1 MTILFCFGAIVLIM
15 IFITIEEKLAEHL
28 GTYGRV
34 LHCKLF
40 PGQFCAFATFSN
52 EREARC
58 AVAGLDGKPGVNYQI
73 IHASMA
79 KSDVCLHLISTCVC
93 LFYLQLI

>member
-1 MTILFCFGAIVLIM
+1 M
-15 IFITIEEKLAEHL
+15 IFITIEEKLANHL

-58 AVAGLDGKPGVNYQI
+58 AVAGLDGKQGVIQI

-79 KSDVCLHLISTCVC
+79 KSDVCYPLVRAYFIYNLLNTQTHIS
-93 LFYLQLI
+93 Y